1 MVVVATPTRTSNVE
15 SAVELDGWSS
25 HESNPLY
32 AIQSRKGRR
41 SVYLVSLNIARDVY
55 RALFA

>member
-41 SVYLVSLNIARDVY
+41 SVYLVSLYIARDDY

>member
-15 SAVELDGWSS
+15 SAVGLDGSSS
-25 HESNPLY
+25 HEGNSLY